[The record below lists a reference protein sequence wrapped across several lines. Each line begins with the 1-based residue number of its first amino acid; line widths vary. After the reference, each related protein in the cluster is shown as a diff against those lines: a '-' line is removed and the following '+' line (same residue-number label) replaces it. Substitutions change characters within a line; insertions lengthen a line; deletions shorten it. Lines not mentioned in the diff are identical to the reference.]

1 MLLRPAIAKT
11 CPVHFTAPVSYL
23 LPLHRNFWNTNTGVK
38 GHEKCIME
46 LLPRL
51 VDDVW
56 PNITPTDHQICS
68 GNMHR
73 DSCYMH
79 QSEVSGKTTWPVSCC
94 MHATWFPP
102 LCCTLISNV
111 ALGVTSSSHREIVR
125 HS

>member
-11 CPVHFTAPVSYL
+11 CRPVHFTAPVSYL

-56 PNITPTDHQICS
+56 PNITLSDHQICS
-68 GNMHR
+68 GSMHR

-79 QSEVSGKTTWPVSCC
+79 QSEVKRQDHVASFMLHACNMVSSTVL
-94 MHATWFPP
+94 HT
-102 LCCTLISNV
+102 NK
-111 ALGVTSSSHREIVR
+111 
-125 HS
+125 